1 MESTPKQSFL
11 QILSESGPLNSKI
24 LVKYSFQV
32 GGSFLEDTKTDK
44 DEIFAFDQVSRG
56 MEFLE
61 QHKIVHGDLAA
72 R

>member
-1 MESTPKQSFL
+1 MSFKWTKNKVD
-11 QILSESGPLNSKI
+11 I
-24 LVKYSFQV
+24 
-32 GGSFLEDTKTDK
+32 DTC
-44 DEIFAFDQVSRG
+44 EQVSRG